1 MNYELATISV
11 HDLNSVT
18 GAGGRFDAM
27 MLQRQEQAQKHTS
40 TSTPKGPS
48 ELGNICRDAYTAT
61 SAAIGLGVTSESGG
75 WGAIP
80 GTIAGGMLGRAL
92 CPA

>member
-1 MNYELATISV
+1 MTYELATISMQ
-11 HDLNSVT
+11 DLNNVT

-27 MLQRQEQAQKHTS
+27 MLQKQQQAQKPKP

-48 ELGNICRDAYTAT
+48 ELGNICRDAYAGTGAF
-61 SAAIGLGVTSESGG
+61 IGAGVTSESLG

-80 GTIAGGMLGRAL
+80 GGILGGMLGRAV
-92 CPA
+92 CPP